1 MCRLLFSRD
10 ARQGIFVLVMLLV
23 IGGCTK
29 NQDDIKLPVYDA
41 LGGNFTLPST
51 TEADVTL
58 SDYQGKIVLLNFGYT
73 HCPDICPMVL
83 TRLAN
88 LSKKLEL
95 QFGIDSRK
103 LQTIFITVD
112 PERDSLLLLKE
123 YLAFFNENFIGISG
137 SNKQTTDVAKNYAVF
152 FEKDAAENGDYQV
165 VHSDKIF
172 LLDKSGR
179 LRALYS
185 KSDTDEDIINAIVS
199 LSAAKI

>member
-1 MCRLLFSRD
+1 MCSRLFSSA
-10 ARQGIFVLVMLLV
+10 ARQCLFVFVMLLV
-23 IGGCTK
+23 IGGCTQ
-29 NQDDIKLPVYDA
+29 NQDDIKLPIYDS

-51 TEADVTL
+51 TDADVTL

-83 TRLAN
+83 NRVAN

-95 QFGIDSRK
+95 QFGIDSHK

-112 PERDSLLLLKE
+112 PERDTLLLLKE

-137 SNKQTTDVAKNYAVF
+137 SEKQTAEVANSYAVF
-152 FEKDAAENGDYQV
+152 FEKEVIENGDYQV
-165 VHSDKIF
+165 AHNDKIF
-172 LLDKSGR
+172 LLDKRGR